1 MAKTYDDTCPVK
13 DIHRLSKLELINEWC
28 PNFLNYLRKDI
39 MDNSTLI
46 RMLEQKFPAEF
57 DLVTRSMGDLTVRK
71 IYNKCDETLSI
82 LPHHELYDA
91 CEYLN
96 SFILYHR
103 FTSYP
108 DYEKKF

>member
-1 MAKTYDDTCPVK
+1 MVKTYDDTCPAK
-13 DIHRLSKLELINEWC
+13 DIHRLKKLELINEWC
-28 PNFLNYLRKDI
+28 PNFLNYLQNDI
-39 MDNSTLI
+39 MDNSTLMQ
-46 RMLEQKFPAEF
+46 MLKRTFPAEF
-57 DLVTRSMGDLTVRK
+57 DQVTCQMADLTVRK

-82 LPHHELYDA
+82 QPHHELYNA

-108 DYEKKF
+108 DLEKKF